1 VAATSS
7 LVEDLQGADDHDA
20 LSDDARHLI
29 SDKDVL
35 LTAVQTSHEL
45 HASKIDALE
54 DTLVT
59 NEINRASELVAKHT
73 QWAYTRN
80 RDRIIEVV
88 TYHERNVQE
97 LDALLGNEEDEDDDE
112 EL

>member
-1 VAATSS
+1 V
-7 LVEDLQGADDHDA
+7 QGADDLNA

-35 LTAVQTSHEL
+35 LTAVQTAHEL
-45 HASKIDALE
+45 HASKIDGLE

-59 NEINRASELVAKHT
+59 NEINRATELIAKHT
-73 QWAYTRN
+73 QWAYSRN

-97 LDALLGNEEDEDDDE
+97 LHALLGHGEEECEDEE
-112 EL
+112 S